1 MIQESNQTPLSHLAE
16 TLIPSEIIKLGNEI
30 SERVKQGQKI
40 YNFTI
45 GDFDPA
51 IFPIPQ
57 ELEDAIIQA
66 YRNKKTNYPP
76 ANGIVELRKSLA
88 HFISQRLGLDY
99 EPASFLI
106 SGGGRPLIY
115 AAYRTI
121 CDKGESV
128 IYPVPSWNNNHYTH
142 FIEGEHICI
151 ETKAEHN
158 FLPTA
163 EELIPHFG
171 KATLLALCS
180 PLNPT
185 GTVFSKDQL
194 SEICQAVIAENK
206 NRKPG
211 QKPLYILYDQIYWT
225 LTYGNAEHYNPV
237 SLYPELKPYTI
248 FIDGISKAFCA
259 TGVRVGW
266 AFGPDR
272 VIDKMKGILSHV
284 GAWSPMAEQVATAEY
299 LGNENGVNRFLNET
313 GTAIYNRLKA
323 IYAGIMALKSQGYAV
338 HAIAPMA
345 AMYLTLRFSIKGKK
359 DPSGQLIQNT
369 ADTTAY
375 LLQHASLAIVPFSAF
390 GADKESEWYRLSV
403 GTCKTEDIP
412 EMLSKLKEALDALT

>member
-1 MIQESNQTPLSHLAE
+1 MNKLSNLAD

-45 GDFDPA
+45 GDFDPQ
-51 IFPIPQ
+51 IFSIPQ
-57 ELEDAIIQA
+57 ELEDEIIKA

-76 ANGIVELRKSLA
+76 ANGISELRQAVAS
-88 HFISQRLGLDY
+88 FIKEKQGLDY
-99 EPASFLI
+99 DAGSFLI

-121 CDKGESV
+121 CDKGDKI

-142 FIEGEHICI
+142 FVEGEHMPVQ
-151 ETKAEHN
+151 TKMENN

-163 EELIPHFG
+163 EELIPHF
-171 KATLLALCS
+171 KDACLLALCS

-185 GTVFSKDQL
+185 GTVFTKEQL
-194 SEICQAVIAENK
+194 GKICEAVIAENK
-206 NRKPG
+206 SRSKE

-225 LTYGNAEHYNPV
+225 LTYGDAKHYDPV
-237 SLYPELKPYTI
+237 SLFPELKEYTI
-248 FIDGISKAFCA
+248 YIDGISKAFCA

-266 AFGPDR
+266 AFGPQQI
-272 VIDKMKGILSHV
+272 IDKMKGILSHI

-299 LGNENGVNRFLNET
+299 MQQAEAVGTFLLATRSALHQRLN
-313 GTAIYNRLKA
+313 AIYDGFSKLKE
-323 IYAGIMALKSQGYAV
+323 LGYPV
-338 HAIAPMA
+338 DVIAPMA
-345 AMYLTLRFSIKGKK
+345 AIYLTIRFSLKGRTGI
-359 DPSGQLIQNT
+359 DGSIIQ
-369 ADTTAY
+369 TTSDMSAY
-375 LLQHASLAIVPFSAF
+375 LLQEASLAIVPFAAF

-403 GTCKTEDIP
+403 GTCKMEDIP
-412 EMLSKLKEALDALT
+412 RMLEKLKNALDKLGQESSR